1 MSSVPYRT
9 LPATA
14 YPRFAPPTRRV
25 GPKTLMAR
33 RLRDIGIAG
42 SILVAGLLAGDWIVS
57 LALVVL
63 FVGWKYLSREPGPP
77 IVAAAFSNQW
87 LQVTAGLLYFAA
99 TGRQVIEMQ
108 TSDYR
113 PMVLIGLASVVV
125 LFAGLYIGAGFRPM
139 MPWPRRWSISRVA

>member
-1 MSSVPYRT
+1 MT
-9 LPATA
+9 
-14 YPRFAPPTRRV
+14 
-25 GPKTLMAR
+25 R
-33 RLRDIGIAG
+33 RLRDIGVVG
-42 SILVAGLLAGDWIVS
+42 SILVAGVLADDWIVS
-57 LALVVL
+57 LALVIL
-63 FVGWKYLSREPGPP
+63 FLGWKYLSREPGPP

-125 LFAGLYIGAGFRPM
+125 LFTGF
-139 MPWPRRWSISRVA
+139 WVSS